1 MVNDII
7 ELFRRAS
14 KLLPN
19 SNHIWK
25 KPENVIIKAS
35 LLIRFNQSD
44 KPLK

>member
-7 ELFRRAS
+7 ELFCRAS

-25 KPENVIIKAS
+25 KPENVWAHKLVCSSDLTS
-35 LLIRFNQSD
+35 LTSL
-44 KPLK
+44 